1 MKLKEIAEKLYRN
14 AISVKRV
21 LCSKKGYVEY
31 IEKETEL
38 FGRNHFYALFT
49 HNGVLIGTCDYEAG
63 VDRFREF
70 SEMRDFLLND
80 RQVYDPIA
88 NTITECLADILQNK
102 EKNND

>member
-1 MKLKEIAEKLYRN
+1 MAIAIPLYRN
-14 AISVKRV
+14 ATSVKRV

-38 FGRNHFYALFT
+38 FGRSHCYALFT
-49 HNGVLIGTCDYEAG
+49 HEGVLIGTCDYEAG

-80 RQVYDPIA
+80 RQVYDPA
-88 NTITECLADILQNK
+88 TNTISECLSDYLRNK
-102 EKNND
+102 EEKG